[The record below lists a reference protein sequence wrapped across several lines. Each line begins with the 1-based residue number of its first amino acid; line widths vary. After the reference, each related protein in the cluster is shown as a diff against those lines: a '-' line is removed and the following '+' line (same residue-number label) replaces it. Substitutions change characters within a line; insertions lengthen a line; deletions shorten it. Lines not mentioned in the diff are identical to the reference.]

1 MKLTVDLVN
10 TNYDIDVD
18 RGSLKYAGKLLS
30 LDRRVFIVTDSGVPR
45 IYAETVAAQCRQ
57 PYIVVLDQGEGSK
70 SLDIFGSLLSKML
83 AYGFTRNDCVVAV
96 GGGVVGDLA
105 GFIAATYM
113 RGIDFYNIP
122 TTLLSQVD
130 SSVGGKTAINLDG
143 VKNVVGAFYQP
154 KRVLIDP
161 DVLATLQPRQLSNGM
176 AEALKMSLTS
186 DKKLFD
192 IFENGDPFSL
202 LDEIII
208 RALQIKRDVVCL
220 DEKENGLRRIL
231 NFGHTIGHGI
241 ESVRKTEHLF
251 HGECVALGMI
261 PMVSDALRP
270 KLICI
275 LQRLSLPTALS
286 FDKDQVLAIIAH
298 DKKSAGDR
306 IMITR
311 VDEPGKYINDQISL
325 EDLRE
330 KMSLIQQKEKEACI

>member
-192 IFENGDPFSL
+192 IFENSNIFSN
-202 LDEIII
+202 LDEIIL
-208 RALQIKRDVVCL
+208 RSIKIKKEVVEK
-220 DEKENGLRRIL
+220 DEKESGLRRIL
-231 NFGHTIGHGI
+231 NFGHTIGHAI
-241 ESVRKTEHLF
+241 ESEEKLHGLL
-251 HGECVALGMI
+251 HGECVALGML
-261 PMVSDALRP
+261 PMCSEPLRNRLKQVYDKLNLKKSLEFDEKTVMEALM
-270 KLICI
+270 
-275 LQRLSLPTALS
+275 
-286 FDKDQVLAIIAH
+286 H
-298 DKKSAGDR
+298 DKKASSDFVN
-306 IMITR
+306 IIR
-311 VDEPGKYINDQISL
+311 VDKPGEYICDKLSYDEFPKLL
-325 EDLRE
+325 EIIRG
-330 KMSLIQQKEKEACI
+330 